1 MNTAK
6 ITLILL
12 TGLLGGFFG
21 PAEPVT
27 AEVDHDGETPTI
39 VVDNDGQR
47 YTGVRT
53 TELEYVVAIR
63 VNLPKGATPSGGTVS
78 VGRRASLPQLDGSR
92 GIDINAGGG
101 WNLTKLRFPY
111 SVPRNFDGRE
121 LLDPVVVCNQN
132 LDAKT
137 GTARE
142 QMRQDGLRVMLPIAY
157 PVKVVVGY
165 WEKKRLGIRND
176 GSKTLEGTYPVRLEC
191 APLVGPK
198 VRTKTSTTGSG
209 GPRAKRLRDI
219 NPMGDFSF
227 TATPVDK
234 QQIDGRYCPL
244 SVRLAGTVES
254 VNPFSGHATFFGSE
268 YVSPPL
274 PLELGRSHS
283 QQVAASIPLDWSKA
297 SKSFSHRGPRGRN
310 SREFRL
316 QMQVADSAGRV
327 LGTTDKRTFTVTCDP
342 IRGGNGSAGTPDDAD
357 PGADSPPASES
368 EGSPEV
374 LVRGVRPRTGNSL
387 EVFVRSL
394 GAEATG
400 CTLEADATSYGSTTS
415 QSINVSQ
422 VAADAT
428 VPVLVTFDTP
438 LTDIEA
444 AVFTLYCPD
453 DQSSDDNVGYWPPAR
468 ED

>member
-1 MNTAK
+1 MKTAK
-6 ITLILL
+6 TTLILL
-12 TGLLGGFFG
+12 SSLLGGFFG
-21 PAEPVT
+21 PAEPVA
-27 AEVDHDGETPTI
+27 AEVDHDGETPVI

-47 YTGVRT
+47 YTRVRT

-111 SVPRNFDGRE
+111 SPPRNFDGRE
-121 LLDPVVVCNQN
+121 LLDPVAVCNQN

-137 GTARE
+137 DSAKD
-142 QMRQDGLRVMLPIAY
+142 QMRQDGLRVMLPAAY

-176 GSKTLEGTYPVRLEC
+176 GSKALEGTYPVWLEC

-227 TATPVDK
+227 SVTPVDK

-244 SVRLAGTVES
+244 SIRLAGTVES
-254 VNPFSGHATFFGSE
+254 VNPFSGHATFFGSD

-297 SKSFSHRGPRGRN
+297 SKSFTHSRPRGRN

-316 QMQVADSAGRV
+316 QMQIADSTGRV
-327 LGTTDKRTFTVTCDP
+327 LGTTEKRIFTVTCDP
-342 IRGGNGSAGTPDDAD
+342 IRGGGSASTEDDTD

-374 LVRGVRPRTGNSL
+374 LVRGVRPRTANSL

-394 GAEATG
+394 GAAATG
-400 CTLEADATSYGSTTS
+400 CTLEADITSEASTTS

-422 VAADAT
+422 VAASVT
-428 VPVLVTFDTP
+428 VPVLVNLDTP
-438 LTDIEA
+438 LTEIES
-444 AVFTLYCPD
+444 AVFTLHCPD
-453 DQSSDDNVGYWPPAR
+453 DRSEDDNVGYWPHAQ